1 MALQLFR
8 LASKANSL
16 TTTKYDYFSKPFS
29 GSVTVAAAT
38 VFSISLARWSN
49 NAGSTAS
56 VLVSAPG
63 YDLCING
70 VLQEAGLYVV
80 HSKAVQITVPAGG
93 MNFQASTPVTLQ
105 AVKNTLAAT
114 KVAVP

>member
-8 LASKANSL
+8 LASKTSAL

-29 GSVTVAAAT
+29 GSKTVAAGS
-38 VFSISLARWSN
+38 VFSITLALWSN

-70 VLQEAGLYVV
+70 VLQEAGLYAV
-80 HSKAVQITVPAGG
+80 HSKAVQITAPAGG
-93 MNFQASTPVTLQ
+93 MNFQASSPVTLQ
-105 AVKNTLAAT
+105 AVKNTLATA
-114 KVAVP
+114 KIAVP